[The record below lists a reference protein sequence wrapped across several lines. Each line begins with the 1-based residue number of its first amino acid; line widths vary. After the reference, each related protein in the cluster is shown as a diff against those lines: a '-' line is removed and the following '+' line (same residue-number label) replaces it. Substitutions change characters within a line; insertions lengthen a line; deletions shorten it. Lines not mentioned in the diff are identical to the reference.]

1 MQLFAAK
8 GASATSMQEIADV
21 CGMSK
26 GSLYLHFKS
35 KEELEQSMY
44 DYCYLMLQEHLLQ
57 AERQVGISPREQ
69 LCRQI
74 EVALEL
80 VLELREFLLM
90 QFRDWIKNGST
101 AEPESVKAHNARL
114 LKYGR
119 EKLVFIYGPDIVP
132 YTMDLLLIVHGMLG
146 TYIKLMFHPQM
157 QINIRKMANHLV
169 DLIDLAAQEM
179 LSKRPEP
186 LLSEEILNSLHQDN
200 TNYTSLDRHPLLV
213 IKDMKMCLGH
223 HVPDSE
229 QCEQVLEALQILED
243 ELMTLKPRRAI
254 LSGMISILE
263 HTPGLE
269 NQAQELGKLVVPFL
283 KP

>member
-57 AERQVGISPREQ
+57 AERQAGTSPREQ
-69 LCRQI
+69 ICRQI
-74 EVALEL
+74 EAALEL

-119 EKLVFIYGPDIVP
+119 EKLVFIYGPDILP

-157 QINIRKMANHLV
+157 QSNIRKMANHLV

-179 LSKRPEP
+179 LSKKPDPLVTEEFINSLNKDNSYIRPE
-186 LLSEEILNSLHQDN
+186 
-200 TNYTSLDRHPLLV
+200 RHPLLA
-213 IKDMKMCLGH
+213 IKELKVCLGN

-229 QCEQVLEALQILED
+229 QREQVLEVLQILED
-243 ELMTLKPRRAI
+243 ELMSLKPRRAI
-254 LSGMISILE
+254 LSGMINMLE
-263 HTPGLE
+263 NTPGLE
-269 NQAQELGKLVVPFL
+269 NQVQELGQLVVPFL
-283 KP
+283 NQ